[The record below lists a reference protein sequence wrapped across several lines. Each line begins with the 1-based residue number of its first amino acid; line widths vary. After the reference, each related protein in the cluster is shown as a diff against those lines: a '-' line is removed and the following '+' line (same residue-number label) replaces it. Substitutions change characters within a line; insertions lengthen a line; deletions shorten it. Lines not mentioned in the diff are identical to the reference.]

1 MIKTFTQNDV
11 LRYYY
16 NETSEQESAE
26 IKQALI
32 INADLMEVYKQL
44 KSTGSLLN
52 EVKKEPSKQ
61 VIDKILNYSK
71 FKNLNSVCEE

>member
-1 MIKTFTQNDV
+1 MIKIFTQSDV
-11 LRYYY
+11 IRYFY

-44 KSTGSLLN
+44 KTTGSLLDEIN
-52 EVKKEPSKQ
+52 SEPSKD
-61 VIDKILNYSK
+61 VIGKILNYSK
-71 FKNLNSVCEE
+71 LKNLRSVCN

>member
-44 KSTGSLLN
+44 KSSGSLLD

-71 FKNLNSVCEE
+71 FKNLNSVCE